1 MRAIDF
7 LSESPPIFIFKD
19 KANHTNWG
27 GIFSLIYFI
36 LIIFIIIFYII
47 DFTLSDTYEI
57 EYTFFDNFMTADS
70 SKSSLI
76 DIDEEYFPNLDFSFE
91 IYDDKM
97 RPLNDSFILID
108 GRNDKPIQRNY
119 TWIRINVSAL
129 HIAVFMKCEGDEQCA
144 SGNYTEENYYIGMR
158 HSGFILDHQNDSK
171 PIYIDNKKYIQRYF
185 KFSFNHAK
193 IFELNWDIIKYKKD
207 KGISLLIEKL
217 QNKKDEYIGGSLEY
231 YDSYSL
237 TKTINMVLPNER
249 YRLLTSL
256 EFNDLGDKI
265 VIYKRSKKQI
275 FDLLASIGALCSTFF
290 SIFSKVFHFYSNSFD
305 NYKIVEHLF
314 IKRNINKNN
323 KEEAINNL
331 DMVDGLFNS
340 SSEINNLNKN
350 EEKIIINDNYDSIDD
365 NSYKSNYSKLISKFP
380 KFNILDFFF
389 NNIYYKKC
397 CRPSIRQEIISI
409 CNEIIANYFS
419 IDHMLFNNIL
429 ISNLLEDYKWND
441 PKLNNPENN
450 SLLIKLKK
458 SLENYIN

>member
-1 MRAIDF
+1 
-7 LSESPPIFIFKD
+7 
-19 KANHTNWG
+19 
-27 GIFSLIYFI
+27 
-36 LIIFIIIFYII
+36 
-47 DFTLSDTYEI
+47 
-57 EYTFFDNFMTADS
+57 
-70 SKSSLI
+70 
-76 DIDEEYFPNLDFSFE
+76 
-91 IYDDKM
+91 
-97 RPLNDSFILID
+97 
-108 GRNDKPIQRNY
+108 
-119 TWIRINVSAL
+119 
-129 HIAVFMKCEGDEQCA
+129 MKCEGSQCWTQ
-144 SGNYTEENYYIGMR
+144 NNTEEYYYIGMR
-158 HSGFILDHQNDSK
+158 HSGFILDHQNGSK

-237 TKTINMVLPNER
+237 TKTINMFLPNQR

-275 FDLLASIGALCSTFF
+275 FDLIASIGALCSTFF

-305 NYKIVEHLF
+305 NYKIVENLF

-323 KEEAINNL
+323 KEEEINNL

-350 EEKIIINDNYDSIDD
+350 EEKIIINDNYDSIDE
-365 NSYKSNYSKLISKFP
+365 NSYKSNYNKLNAKFP
-380 KFNILDFFF
+380 KFNIFDFFF

-450 SLLIKLKK
+450 PLLIKLKN